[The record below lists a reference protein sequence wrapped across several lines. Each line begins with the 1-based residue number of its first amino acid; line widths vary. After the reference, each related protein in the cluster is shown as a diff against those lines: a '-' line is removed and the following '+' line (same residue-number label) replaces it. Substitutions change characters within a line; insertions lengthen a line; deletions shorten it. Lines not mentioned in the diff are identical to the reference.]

1 MPRPES
7 SAVFVTWSLF
17 APSARAGSERPA
29 AATIRRITRPTQ
41 KIGEGH
47 EPLPI
52 ITNTSVVFT
61 KSRTMATGAPK
72 QTTSEARPAPAASA
86 TRSQPLPTTLPE
98 ARPDR
103 GHGSLVRRGAP
114 RSRAELEAD
123 RASFAIHRSAWKG
136 YSPKVGCTE
145 FSEVSL
151 YVVGKGDPGMPA
163 LLVDRDRWGREMRV
177 REGPHRDGNI
187 SFVTFLDVKDSRS
200 TFGAKGEAE
209 LPALVPHP
217 DELLAVPFNVHG
229 LTRKPRLRAKD
240 AASPALAGV
249 AVADGDA
256 DRLGANLRP
265 KLSATTRCYSN
276 RHGPPEV
283 SC

>member
-1 MPRPES
+1 
-7 SAVFVTWSLF
+7 
-17 APSARAGSERPA
+17 
-29 AATIRRITRPTQ
+29 
-41 KIGEGH
+41 
-47 EPLPI
+47 
-52 ITNTSVVFT
+52 
-61 KSRTMATGAPK
+61 
-72 QTTSEARPAPAASA
+72 
-86 TRSQPLPTTLPE
+86 
-98 ARPDR
+98 
-103 GHGSLVRRGAP
+103 
-114 RSRAELEAD
+114 
-123 RASFAIHRSAWKG
+123 
-136 YSPKVGCTE
+136 
-145 FSEVSL
+145 
-151 YVVGKGDPGMPA
+151 MPA

-177 REGPHRDGNI
+177 PEGPHRDGNI

-217 DELLAVPFNVHG
+217 DELLAVPFDVHG

-276 RHGPPEV
+276 
-283 SC
+283 